1 MINAKTDIGNRFGGH
16 RLEELFPDK
25 ARNDAS
31 FDKERCGNGFGATK
45 KPTNLRVFGTL
56 LG

>member
-1 MINAKTDIGNRFGGH
+1 MINAKTDIGDRFGGH

-25 ARNDAS
+25 ARNDTS
-31 FDKERCGNGFGATK
+31 FDKERCGNGFGAAQ
-45 KPTNLRVFGTL
+45 KPTDLRVFGTL